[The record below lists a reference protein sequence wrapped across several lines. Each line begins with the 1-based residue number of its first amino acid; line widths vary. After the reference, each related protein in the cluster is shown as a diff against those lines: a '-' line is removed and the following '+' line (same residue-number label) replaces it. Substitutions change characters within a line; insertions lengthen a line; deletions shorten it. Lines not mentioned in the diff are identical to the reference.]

1 MKRLLLFLLAIVAIL
16 PLSAQY
22 KPVVVKQDH
31 NTATVVRRNTSL
43 TVSSRL
49 RIPFWVYIDDVLQN
63 EEPVKSITINQI
75 PLGESFISIVLDD
88 DESHSFGQY
97 VAFDQMALAFV
108 VNQNGPYYGWEP
120 GGGNIVRPEMTM
132 SLVTAEPMLPPTG
145 PYITNDYDFEAIR
158 STLASES
165 FDNTRLSTAK
175 QIVSSNPLSAAQI
188 TEICK
193 LFSFESNRLDFAK
206 YAYPYCVD
214 KNMYFL
220 VNTSFS
226 YDSSKR
232 ELDSFL
238 KGQ

>member
-1 MKRLLLFLLAIVAIL
+1 MKRLFLFLLAIVAIL
-16 PLSAQY
+16 PLNAQY
-22 KPVVVKQDH
+22 KPVVVKQDQ
-31 NTATVVRRNTSL
+31 NTATVVRHKSSL
-43 TVSSRL
+43 TISTRL
-49 RIPFWVYIDDVLQN
+49 RMPFWVYIDDVLQN
-63 EEPVKSITINQI
+63 EEPVRSIIINQI
-75 PLGESFISIVLDD
+75 PIGESFIYIVLDD
-88 DESHSFGQY
+88 NESHSFGQY
-97 VAFDQMALAFV
+97 VAFDQRSLAFV
-108 VNQNGPYYGWEP
+108 VNQNGTYFGWEP
-120 GGGNIVRPEMTM
+120 GGGNIVRPEMTV
-132 SLVTAEPMLPPTG
+132 SLVMNDPLLPPTG

-193 LFSFESNRLDFAK
+193 LFSFESNRLEFAK

-238 KGQ
+238 KGH

>member
-16 PLSAQY
+16 PLNAQN
-22 KPVVVKQDH
+22 KPVVVKPDH
-31 NTATVVRRNTSL
+31 NTATVVRHKASL
-43 TVSSRL
+43 TVSTRL
-49 RIPFWVYIDDVLQN
+49 RTPFWVYIDDVLQN
-63 EEPVKSITINQI
+63 EEPVKSIIINQI
-75 PLGESFISIVLDD
+75 PIGESFVFIVLDD
-88 DESHSFGQY
+88 EEGHCFGQY

-108 VNQNGPYYGWEP
+108 VNQNGPYFGWEP
-120 GGGNIVRPEMTM
+120 GGGNIVRPEMTV
-132 SLVTAEPMLPPTG
+132 SLMMEDPMLPPMG
-145 PYITNDYDFEAIR
+145 PYVTNDYDFEAIR

-165 FDNTRLSTAK
+165 FDSTRLGTAK

-193 LFSFESNRLDFAK
+193 LFSFESNRLEFAK

-238 KGQ
+238 KGH